1 MSDKTTILMN
11 VDLLGNR
18 HARLLM
24 KLTDDAKSVEFAVLL
39 DHRPGAVEGTEI
51 PITERQAKIALLMR
65 QAAKG

>member
-1 MSDKTTILMN
+1 MSDKTTVLMN
-11 VDLLGNR
+11 VDLLANR

-24 KLTDDAKSVEFAVLL
+24 KLTDDARSVQFAVLL

-51 PITERQAKIALLMR
+51 AVTEQQATIALMMR